1 MSSPEQV
8 LSFGPPA
15 LTQYAADCALG
26 VIDFMAA
33 VVRGVDL
40 IDVTEEMRQIWRNYL
55 AQYYPMLAP
64 ADRFWFA
71 NAPATLSQINAY
83 WPQTPP
89 YAREMWRQ
97 TWAATLPGILQFVE
111 PVLQAARQQ
120 EVWHLSH
127 LDTPPQATQNYSA
140 APQAYVP
147 PAQPAYVAP
156 AQPANPAAAVHR
168 QQQIADNLS
177 AFNNRMS
184 FLTTNLMRAYSGH

>member
-1 MSSPEQV
+1 MSSSDQV
-8 LSFGPPA
+8 LAFGPPP

-55 AQYYPMLAP
+55 AQYYAMLAP
-64 ADRFWFA
+64 ADRIWFA
-71 NAPATLSQINAY
+71 NAPATLAQIMAN

-97 TWAATLPGILQFVE
+97 TWAVSLPAVLQFVE

-120 EVWHLSH
+120 QVWHLSH
-127 LDTPPQATQNYSA
+127 LDNVLQQNAPARYSA
-140 APQAYVP
+140 PT
-147 PAQPAYVAP
+147 
-156 AQPANPAAAVHR
+156 QPANPAAAVHQ
-168 QQQIADNLS
+168 QQQIADNL
-177 AFNNRMS
+177 AVFNNRMTV
-184 FLTTNLMRAYSGH
+184 LTTNLMQAMNRH

>member
-1 MSSPEQV
+1 MSSSDQV
-8 LSFGPPA
+8 LSYGPPL

-64 ADRFWFA
+64 ADRLWFA
-71 NAPATLSQINAY
+71 NAPATLAQINAG

-97 TWAATLPGILQFVE
+97 TWAVSLPAILQFIE
-111 PVLQAARQQ
+111 PVLQTARQQ
-120 EVWHLSH
+120 QVWHLSH
-127 LDTPPQATQNYSA
+127 LDNVPQQSSAVQYSA
-140 APQAYVP
+140 PQ
-147 PAQPAYVAP
+147 QE
-156 AQPANPAAAVHR
+156 NPAAAVHR
-168 QQQIADNLS
+168 QQQIADNLAS
-177 AFNNRMS
+177 FNNRMS
-184 FLTTNLMRAYSGH
+184 YLTTNLMRAYSGGR

>member
-1 MSSPEQV
+1 
-8 LSFGPPA
+8 
-15 LTQYAADCALG
+15 
-26 VIDFMAA
+26 MAA

-40 IDVTEEMRQIWRNYL
+40 IDVTEEMRQIWRNHL

-64 ADRFWFA
+64 ADRVWFA
-71 NAPATLSQINAY
+71 SAPATLAQINAY

-97 TWAATLPGILQFVE
+97 TWAATLPAILQFVE

-120 EVWHLSH
+120 QVWHLSH
-127 LDTPPQATQNYSA
+127 LDNLPQAAPHYSA

-147 PAQPAYVAP
+147 P

-168 QQQIADNLS
+168 QQQIANDLS

>member
-1 MSSPEQV
+1 MSSSEQV
-8 LSFGPPA
+8 LAFGPPP

-64 ADRFWFA
+64 ADRIWFA
-71 NAPATLSQINAY
+71 SAPTTLAQMNAA
-83 WPQTPP
+83 WPQTPD

-97 TWAATLPGILQFVE
+97 TWAVTLPPILQFIE

-120 EVWHLSH
+120 QVWHLSH
-127 LDTPPQATQNYSA
+127 LDH
-140 APQAYVP
+140 APQAGAPTYSAP
-147 PAQPAYVAP
+147 PQ
-156 AQPANPAAAVHR
+156 QANPAPPVY
-168 QQQIADNLS
+168 QSQQIANNLA
-177 AFNNRMS
+177 AFNNRMT
-184 FLTTNLMRAYSGH
+184 FLTTNLMRSMSGH